1 MGVSCVLINTEK
13 GLKVFNRI
21 KNDLSCIQTEL
32 KPAIQACMSRPVSEP
47 KLRKKYWSDYYKYGI
62 NYVENKYGHY
72 NWIDNLKSNIV
83 APIVRKLGLSNIIRK
98 ILN

>member
-1 MGVSCVLINTEK
+1 M
-13 GLKVFNRI
+13 FNF
-21 KNDLSCIQTEL
+21 NLSVKIYRS
-32 KPAIQACMSRPVSEP
+32 I
-47 KLRKKYWSDYYKYGI
+47 DYYKYGI
-62 NYVENKYGHY
+62 NYVENKYGYY